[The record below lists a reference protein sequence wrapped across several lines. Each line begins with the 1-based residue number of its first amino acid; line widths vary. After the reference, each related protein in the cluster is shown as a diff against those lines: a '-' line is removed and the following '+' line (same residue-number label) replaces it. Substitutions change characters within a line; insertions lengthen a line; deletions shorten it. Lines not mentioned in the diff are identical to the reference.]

1 MTNFQST
8 SSSRQRLI
16 TPERAVFILP
26 IFAGALLSLLLALFA
41 LPPLVIQLNERRTR
55 VAEMERKRDELPLLR
70 KQLELLLQSRE
81 KLQVQQ
87 NGLLNLVAGREALK
101 TWLTTLNRLAATLG
115 VSIIQIEPQPVEVY
129 VSPTPVQDGTSPPAP
144 VRTPSDP
151 LLASSVEKHSAIVT
165 LKAPFQDL
173 VSLLRQTELLQVIVI
188 ASDLEMQPAPQA
200 TTTKRLETILKLRFS
215 TYGRT
220 RSFSSIKRNDG

>member
-1 MTNFQST
+1 MTNFQTT

-16 TPERAVFILP
+16 TPERAVFVLP

-70 KQLELLLQSRE
+70 KQLELLLQSRD
-81 KLQVQQ
+81 KLHVQQ

-101 TWLTTLNRLAATLG
+101 TWLATLNRLAATLG

-129 VSPTPVQDGTSPPAP
+129 VPPTPRQDGSSPPQP
-144 VRTPSDP
+144 VRIASDP
-151 LLASSVEKHSAIVT
+151 LLASSVEKYSAIVT
-165 LKAPFQDL
+165 LKAPFQHL
-173 VSLLRQTELLQVIVI
+173 VALLRQTELLQNIVI
-188 ASDLEMQPAPQA
+188 ASDLEMQPAPQVGMSNRVDI
-200 TTTKRLETILKLRFS
+200 TLKLRFS

-220 RSFSSIKRNDG
+220 RSFSATE

>member
-1 MTNFQST
+1 MTNFQLT

-16 TPERAVFILP
+16 TPERAVFVLP
-26 IFAGALLSLLLALFA
+26 IFAGALLSLLIALFA
-41 LPPLVIQLNERRTR
+41 LPPLVLQLNERRTR

-70 KQLELLLQSRE
+70 KQLELLLQSRD
-81 KLQVQQ
+81 KLQLQQ
-87 NGLLNLVAGREALK
+87 NGLLNLVAGREALT

-115 VSIIQIEPQPVEVY
+115 VSIIQIEPQPVEAY
-129 VSPTPVQDGTSPPAP
+129 VPPTPPKDGAAPPQP
-144 VRTPSDP
+144 VRTASDP

-173 VSLLRQTELLQVIVI
+173 VELLRQTELIQVIVI
-188 ASDLEMQPAPQA
+188 ASDLEMQPASQA
-200 TTTKRLETILKLRFS
+200 MTPNRIETTLKLKFS

-220 RSFSSIKRNDG
+220 REFSPIKGND

>member
-1 MTNFQST
+1 MTNFQTT
-8 SSSRQRLI
+8 SSSRTRLI

-26 IFAGALLSLLLALFA
+26 ISAGAVLSLLLALFA

-55 VAEMERKRDELPLLR
+55 VAEMERKRDEIPLLR
-70 KQLELLLQSRE
+70 RQLELLLQSRD

-129 VSPTPVQDGTSPPAP
+129 VPPTSPQDGSSLPQSVQTA
-144 VRTPSDP
+144 SDP
-151 LLASSVEKHSAIVT
+151 LLASSVEKYSAIVT
-165 LKAPFQDL
+165 LKAPYQDL
-173 VSLLRQTELLQVIVI
+173 VALLRQTELLQVIVV
-188 ASDLEMQPAPQA
+188 ASDLEMQSAPQPTMA
-200 TTTKRLETILKLRFS
+200 NRVETTLKLRFS
-215 TYGRT
+215 AYGRT
-220 RSFSSIKRNDG
+220 SSFSSRERND